1 MALSKI
7 TNLSITDDTIVN
19 ADIKSSAAIALSK
32 LSGGI
37 DLAASGA
44 GGVTGTLPIAN
55 GGTASTSTTF
65 ANLTSN
71 VTGTLPIANG
81 GTNATAFDPAKIV
94 QFVFKANSTEY
105 IVPDNTSWND
115 YDSGT
120 SGSEYLTI
128 TPKSSSNFHLALWSP
143 ECWVT
148 QTTDEFFYYGLQM
161 SQDQSGVRQ
170 NNNGG
175 GVYMFGN
182 RFAEINDDLASY
194 EKRITGD
201 YFSLANTNETKYY
214 GQIIKVN
221 DDPDFN
227 INING
232 SYTSYGGWMIVLE
245 IAP

>member
-1 MALSKI
+1 MASVLKVDKLDPQSGTALEI
-7 TNLSITDDTIVN
+7 GTSGDTI
-19 ADIKSSAAIALSK
+19 SLP
-32 LSGGI
+32 
-37 DLAASGA
+37 SGA
-44 GGVTGTLPIAN
+44 TLDIS
-55 GGTASTSTTF
+55 ASTLTPPATMPASSG
-65 ANLTSN
+65 ANLTALDAGNISAGTLAAARGG
-71 VTGTLPIANG
+71 TGT
-81 GTNATAFDPAKIV
+81 TAFDPAKIV

-105 IVPDNTSWND
+105 IVPDNTNWND

-143 ECWVT
+143 QCWVT

-201 YFSLANTNETKYY
+201 YFSLDNTNETKYY
-214 GQIIKVN
+214 GQIRKVTN
-221 DDPDFN
+221 DPDFN
-227 INING
+227 ISING
-232 SYTSYGGWMIVLE
+232 SYTNYGGWMIVLE